1 MNSTARLDTE
11 IESTK
16 LFIDKWDSGFER
28 SKPAAQTFRNP
39 FNGKAEGKES
49 ILLRKTYKET
59 EKDKWYRTKLFPLL
73 IVLSLVVNFQLF
85 GQNERV
91 LQLMNDLETASTDSA
106 KIYLNKQLGYYY
118 QNVNQNKALEY
129 FDAGLKAAVNANDS
143 LQIANIHFAKGY
155 TYRLLIE
162 FPDALDNYLKSARI
176 YEILNDNWR
185 LVNTYFS
192 IVNLYT
198 SNEDVSKQ
206 TEYLNKAEQLVIKEN
221 DSSQISNFYTKK
233 GIIYDQ
239 QGKLDSA
246 VILLEKA
253 LEIALKINDSNEIG
267 SSLTNLGLSLKHQNK
282 NQEALVQFEKA
293 LQIYL
298 SKNDPFSLGALY
310 NNIASTY
317 FQLGNYQ
324 SALEN
329 FNLSIKYGFEAG
341 SPEILLEN
349 YKNLASMYGESK
361 SYKDQVAYLNKY
373 YTLKDSLYTLDKENQ
388 LTQLESDYIIEKKN
402 LELETKDLE
411 IQKKQAQNIT
421 YIVLFIFSILILVL
435 LIIFYKRS
443 RRKNQLLTSK
453 NEVIN
458 QQKTELENTLENLKS
473 TQAQLIQSEKMASLG
488 ELTAGI
494 AHEIQNPLNFVNNFS
509 ELSAELVEEIRDARS
524 KDRDKIDLEL
534 EDEILGDIKQN
545 LEKINQHGKR
555 ADAIVKGMLEHSRA
569 NKGEKTFTDLNSL
582 ADEYVRLSYHGMRA
596 KDKTFNADFKLDLDP
611 NLPQVNV
618 VASDI
623 GRVILNLVNN
633 AFYAVHEKSKSTP
646 QPSRNIGTGPQG
658 GEGYK
663 PEVIVSSS
671 KTENGIEISVKD
683 NGNGIP
689 DSIKEKIFQP
699 FFTTKPT
706 GSGTGL
712 GLSLSYDIV
721 KVHGGEL
728 RVESSEGEYTTITI
742 ILPAK

>member
-1 MNSTARLDTE
+1 
-11 IESTK
+11 
-16 LFIDKWDSGFER
+16 
-28 SKPAAQTFRNP
+28 
-39 FNGKAEGKES
+39 
-49 ILLRKTYKET
+49 
-59 EKDKWYRTKLFPLL
+59 
-73 IVLSLVVNFQLF
+73 
-85 GQNERV
+85 
-91 LQLMNDLETASTDSA
+91 
-106 KIYLNKQLGYYY
+106 
-118 QNVNQNKALEY
+118 
-129 FDAGLKAAVNANDS
+129 
-143 LQIANIHFAKGY
+143 
-155 TYRLLIE
+155 
-162 FPDALDNYLKSARI
+162 
-176 YEILNDNWR
+176 
-185 LVNTYFS
+185 
-192 IVNLYT
+192 VNLYT

-349 YKNLASMYGESK
+349 YKNLASLYEESK
-361 SYKDQVAYLNKY
+361 SFEDQVKYLNKY

-509 ELSAELVEEIRDARS
+509 EVSAELVEEIRDARS